1 MTFLKSRYGV
11 GADLAPMNIGGTSE
25 VPDGYREP
33 RMSDNVVSALRTMR
47 LRIIRIRRKG

>member
-1 MTFLKSRYGV
+1 MTFLKSRYGI

-33 RMSDNVVSALRTMR
+33 RMSENVVSALRTMR
-47 LRIIRIRRKG
+47 L